1 MEKSYLKPS
10 ESILRLLH
18 KPELYFAP
26 KVLTNPDWFY
36 IKSFSDLTF
45 TKIGIHAYYVLK
57 YKRPTK
63 FDIYTIKKIS
73 KTEKLFYNSG
83 ICNGYYYCKFVIRD
97 CDTFMFDT
105 NVALGTAFIR
115 GNSIAEFQTFIN
127 NKKPQLQK

>member
-1 MEKSYLKPS
+1 LSG
-10 ESILRLLH
+10 
-18 KPELYFAP
+18 FAWADKNINALFCP
-26 KVLTNPDWFY
+26 AQVAFTFALAST
-36 IKSFSDLTF
+36 SF
-45 TKIGIHAYYVLK
+45 
-57 YKRPTK
+57 
-63 FDIYTIKKIS
+63 S

-105 NVALGTAFIR
+105 NVALGTAFVR